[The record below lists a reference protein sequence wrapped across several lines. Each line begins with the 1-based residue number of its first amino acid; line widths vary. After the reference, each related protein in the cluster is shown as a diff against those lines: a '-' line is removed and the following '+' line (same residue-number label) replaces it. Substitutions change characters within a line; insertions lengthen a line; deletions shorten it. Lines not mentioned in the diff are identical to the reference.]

1 MSINHYQSNTFALT
15 RILNEVT
22 VDSFTKNLD
31 LFNAVG
37 VIKTE
42 KINCKINEFNFTK
55 NSNTL
60 ATIYIVRDPRNLVN
74 SISNHYDK
82 SVTEAKEFLLTPK
95 TYYSS
100 VDLH

>member
-1 MSINHYQSNTFALT
+1 MKLFALT

-42 KINCKINEFNFTK
+42 KINCKINMKKETK
-55 NSNTL
+55 NTRL
-60 ATIYIVRDPRNLVN
+60 
-74 SISNHYDK
+74 
-82 SVTEAKEFLLTPK
+82 
-95 TYYSS
+95 
-100 VDLH
+100 